1 MYERILSRM
10 RRLVLEQQYIVTL
23 HADEEM
29 NADDL
34 TVYDVERAIL
44 TGNILERQR
53 DTASSEYKYRL
64 RGRALDGTPMGI
76 VAKISITNKL
86 VFITVYSL

>member
-34 TVYDVERAIL
+34 TAYDVERAIL

-53 DTASSEYKYRL
+53 DTATSEYKYRL
-64 RGRALDGTPMGI
+64 RGRALDGTPMEI